1 MPIGWRPA
9 EAVQAVALLQ
19 IQAACTGTRGIEE
32 IDDIIAVPP
41 DLSVPDSDP
50 LIEFDGSLDRTH
62 DTA

>member
-19 IQAACTGTRGIEE
+19 IQAACTGTRGVEE

-41 DLSVPDSDP
+41 DLSLPAA
-50 LIEFDGSLDRTH
+50 IR
-62 DTA
+62 